1 MSLRSEIFFYLKA
14 TLVLLLS
21 VSGAVV
27 IRSLMMRARQR
38 RAIEEAI
45 RNGTYVPPDQ
55 IPRRQPP
62 VKPTLFDAHLDGVDD
77 IEGGEKGW
85 SKIVVRLQ
93 WLN

>member
-1 MSLRSEIFFYLKA
+1 M
-14 TLVLLLS
+14 
-21 VSGAVV
+21 V

-55 IPRRQPP
+55 IPRSQPP

-77 IEGGEKGW
+77 IGGGEKGW
-85 SKIVVRLQ
+85 SKIVVCLQ
-93 WLN
+93 

>member
-1 MSLRSEIFFYLKA
+1 M
-14 TLVLLLS
+14 
-21 VSGAVV
+21 V